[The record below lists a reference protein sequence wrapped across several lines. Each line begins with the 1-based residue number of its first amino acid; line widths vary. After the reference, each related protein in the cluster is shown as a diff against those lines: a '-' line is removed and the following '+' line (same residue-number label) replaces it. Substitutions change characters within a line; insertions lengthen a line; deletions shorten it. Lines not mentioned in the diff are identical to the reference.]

1 MSGGA
6 LIQLMANETFQEKR
20 NELIGLDLGILI
32 FSASILTWLL
42 FLRRRG

>member
-6 LIQLMANETFQEKR
+6 LIQLMASETFKER

-32 FSASILTWLL
+32 FSASTLTWLL